1 MIATFLANQVKDGKI
16 SIEQVPEKYRE
27 QVRQILGL

>member
-1 MIATFLANQVKDGKI
+1 MIAAFLANQVKDGKI